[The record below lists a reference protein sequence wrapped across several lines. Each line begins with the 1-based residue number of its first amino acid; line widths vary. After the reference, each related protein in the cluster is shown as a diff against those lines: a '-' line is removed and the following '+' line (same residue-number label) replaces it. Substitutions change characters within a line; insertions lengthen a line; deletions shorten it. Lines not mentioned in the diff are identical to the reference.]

1 MIPTTGCSL
10 GGELFI
16 GEDLKLMTTTMMLT
30 IMMSTMMITTTIM
43 ITTTMM
49 STMMMSKQ
57 EFFSELFGNPGNR
70 T

>member
-16 GEDLKLMTTTMMLT
+16 GEDLKLMTTTMM
-30 IMMSTMMITTTIM
+30 STMMMLTMMMTTM
-43 ITTTMM
+43 MMTTMMM

-57 EFFSELFGNPGNR
+57 EFFSELFGNPGNG